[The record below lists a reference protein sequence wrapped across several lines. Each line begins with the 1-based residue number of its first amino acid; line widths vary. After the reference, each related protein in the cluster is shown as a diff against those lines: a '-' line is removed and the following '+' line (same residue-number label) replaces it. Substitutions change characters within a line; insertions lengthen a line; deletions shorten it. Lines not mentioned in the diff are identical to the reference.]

1 MSIPLRRNVE
11 ITRKVSKPMTRKF
24 WRDLYYELE
33 LRSTY
38 PGEEP
43 VPDEGIVHE
52 VILDLKQSK
61 ESIV

>member
-1 MSIPLRRNVE
+1 ME
-11 ITRKVSKPMTRKF
+11 ITRKVSKPITRKF
-24 WRDLYYELE
+24 WRQLYYEFE
-33 LRSTY
+33 VRPTY
-38 PGEEP
+38 PGKEP

>member
-1 MSIPLRRNVE
+1 ME

-24 WRDLYYELE
+24 WRDLYFELE
-33 LRSTY
+33 VRPTY